1 MFLLL
6 FQDDFLRWFIENIES
21 DNWQDTATSWL
32 ITAIVVAVLSAI
44 IAFGIKAFLKA
55 SAKLQVEKIWSRGKT
70 WLLIAVG
77 LFPLFLV
84 LLTIWYFT
92 RDFINFVQVGGL
104 FKGTVFAW
112 LLYTLLMI
120 FGHLVSPWRRE
131 LI

>member
-6 FQDDFLRWFIENIES
+6 FQDDFLRLFIENIES

-44 IAFGIKAFLKA
+44 ITFGIKAFLKA
-55 SAKLQVEKIWSRGKT
+55 SAKLSKEKIWSRGKT
-70 WLLIAVG
+70 WLLIVAG

-84 LLTIWYFT
+84 LLVIWYLT
-92 RDFINFVQVGGL
+92 RDFVNFVQIGGL

-112 LLYTLLMI
+112 LVYALLMI